1 MPESRSSFWMNMKI
15 GLAGL
20 GVVMGTTV
28 FFVFR
33 FVKTFEGKT
42 YYKGIYNARQCLLL
56 SHLVDCQLPLR
67 EHPRRSLGSRQWHP
81 LRHRSPSA
89 PSLLEPQVG
98 FTMLFQRDRKYF
110 LFFLDRLP
118 TWHTV
123 HSLAANRNLGILT
136 LAFRFSHFSVY
147 CLDKTSQPT
156 TFLHRS
162 APSSYFDTILVITT
176 FNKKCCSIGAT
187 VYYVYTALSEHQ
199 PVYPIANR

>member
-33 FVKTFEGKT
+33 FVKTFEG
-42 YYKGIYNARQCLLL
+42 IYDARQCLFL
-56 SHLVDCQLPLR
+56 SHSIDCQLPLR
-67 EHPRRSLGSRQWHP
+67 EHPRRPLGSRQRHP

-98 FTMLFQRDRKYF
+98 LTTMLFQKDRKNF
-110 LFFLDRLP
+110 LIFLDRLP

-147 CLDKTSQPT
+147 CLDKSFQPT
-156 TFLHRS
+156 TFLHHS
-162 APSSYFDTILVITT
+162 APSSYFDMILVVTT
-176 FNKKCCSIGAT
+176 FN
-187 VYYVYTALSEHQ
+187 
-199 PVYPIANR
+199 

>member
-1 MPESRSSFWMNMKI
+1 MSWAPPSSLSSGSSRPLK
-15 GLAGL
+15 
-20 GVVMGTTV
+20 
-28 FFVFR
+28 R
-33 FVKTFEGKT
+33 KT
-42 YYKGIYNARQCLLL
+42 YYKGVFDARQYLLL
-56 SHLVDCQLPLR
+56 SHLIDGQLPLR
-67 EHPRRSLGSRQWHP
+67 EHPRRPLGSRQRHP

-147 CLDKTSQPT
+147 CFHKSFQPT
-156 TFLHRS
+156 TLLHHS
-162 APSSYFDTILVITT
+162 APSSYFDIILVVTT
-176 FNKKCCSIGAT
+176 FN
-187 VYYVYTALSEHQ
+187 
-199 PVYPIANR
+199 

>member
-33 FVKTFEGKT
+33 FVKTFEG
-42 YYKGIYNARQCLLL
+42 IYDARQCLFL
-56 SHLVDCQLPLR
+56 SHSIDCQLPLR
-67 EHPRRSLGSRQWHP
+67 EHPRRPLGSRQRHS
-81 LRHRSPSA
+81 LRHRSSPA

-98 FTMLFQRDRKYF
+98 LTTMLFQKDRKYYKFSRCSFQKIEKNF
-110 LFFLDRLP
+110 LIFLDRLP

-136 LAFRFSHFSVY
+136 LAFRFSHFSLY
-147 CLDKTSQPT
+147 CFHKSFQPT
-156 TFLHRS
+156 TFLHHY
-162 APSSYFDTILVITT
+162 APSPNFDTILVIKPFIC
-176 FNKKCCSIGAT
+176 FN
-187 VYYVYTALSEHQ
+187 
-199 PVYPIANR
+199 

>member
-1 MPESRSSFWMNMKI
+1 MPESRSSLWMNIKI

-56 SHLVDCQLPLR
+56 SHLVDCQLPVR
-67 EHPRRSLGSRQWHP
+67 EHPRRPLGSRQRHP

-98 FTMLFQRDRKYF
+98 LTTMLFQRDRKYF
-110 LFFLDRLP
+110 LFVIGRRP

-136 LAFRFSHFSVY
+136 LAFRFSDLSFEKSF
-147 CLDKTSQPT
+147 QPT
-156 TFLHRS
+156 TFLSFCAISVHRT
-162 APSSYFDTILVITT
+162 PFIC
-176 FNKKCCSIGAT
+176 FNLKSCSIGAT

-199 PVYPIANR
+199 PVYPIENR

>member
-1 MPESRSSFWMNMKI
+1 MSWAPPCSLSSGSSRPLKS
-15 GLAGL
+15 
-20 GVVMGTTV
+20 
-28 FFVFR
+28 
-33 FVKTFEGKT
+33 KT
-42 YYKGIYNARQCLLL
+42 YYKGIFDARQCLLL
-56 SHLVDCQLPLR
+56 SHLIDGQLPLR
-67 EHPRRSLGSRQWHP
+67 EHPRRPLGSRQRHP

-98 FTMLFQRDRKYF
+98 MTTMLFHKDGKYF
-110 LFFLDRLP
+110 QIFNTSRCSFKKIEKNFLIFLDRLP